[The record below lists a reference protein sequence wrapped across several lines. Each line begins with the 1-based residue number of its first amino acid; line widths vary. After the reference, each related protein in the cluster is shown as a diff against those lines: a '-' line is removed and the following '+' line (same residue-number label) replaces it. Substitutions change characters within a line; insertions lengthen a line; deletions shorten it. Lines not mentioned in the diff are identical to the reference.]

1 MMPVMNGVETLK
13 KMREEKILSDETKV
27 IMLTASAIAGM
38 REIYID
44 EGFDDY
50 LSKPINVDELEG
62 ILAKFLPPEI
72 TSYEEIGDEKKTAQ
86 VRKKFLPSCVPT

>member
-13 KMREEKILSDETKV
+13 KMQAEQILSEKTKV

-38 REIYID
+38 REIYLR

-50 LSKPINVDELEG
+50 LSKPRNANNSRQI
-62 ILAKFLPPEI
+62 A
-72 TSYEEIGDEKKTAQ
+72 
-86 VRKKFLPSCVPT
+86 PTLTWIPR